1 MFKLIIAAVDGSEH
15 SHRALHY
22 AKGLA
27 ECFGADLYLVHVF
40 PHTSDL
46 LGYDE
51 HAKLVA
57 RRESAGQEIL
67 QQARQ
72 ELGETNVTVHEEL
85 LEGPEAE
92 AILAVAK
99 TRQADL
105 IVMGTRGLSTIQGL
119 LLGSVSQKVIYHATC
134 PVMLSH

>member
-1 MFKLIIAAVDGSEH
+1 MFKRIITAVDGSEH
-15 SHRALHY
+15 SYRALQY
-22 AKGLA
+22 ARGLV

-46 LGYDE
+46 LGYE
-51 HAKLVA
+51 EYEKLVA

-67 QQARQ
+67 QAARQ
-72 ELGETNVTVHEEL
+72 ELGETGVTVHEEL

-92 AILAVAK
+92 AILAVAE

-105 IVMGTRGLSTIQGL
+105 IVMGTRGLSSIQGL
-119 LLGSVSQKVIYHATC
+119 LLGSVSQKVIRHAHC
-134 PVMLSH
+134 PVMVVH

>member
-1 MFKLIIAAVDGSEH
+1 MFKRIIAAVDGSEH
-15 SHRALHY
+15 SYHALYY

-51 HAKLVA
+51 YAHLVA
-57 RRESAGQEIL
+57 RRETSGQEIL
-67 QQARQ
+67 QEARQ
-72 ELGETNVTVHEEL
+72 KLGETTVTVHDEL

-92 AILAVAK
+92 AILAVAE

-105 IVMGTRGLSTIQGL
+105 IVMGTRGLSTLQGL
-119 LLGSVSQKVIYHATC
+119 LLGSVSHKVIRHAKC
-134 PVMLSH
+134 PVTLCR

>member
-1 MFKLIIAAVDGSEH
+1 MFKRIIAAVDGSEH
-15 SHRALHY
+15 SHRALNC
-22 AKGLA
+22 ARGLA
-27 ECFGADLYLVHVF
+27 DCFGAEVYLVHVF

-51 HAKLVA
+51 YAKLVA
-57 RRESAGQEIL
+57 RREEAGQEVL
-67 QQARQ
+67 QAARQ
-72 ELGETNVTVHEEL
+72 KLGETPFPVQEEL

-92 AILAVAK
+92 AILAVAE

-119 LLGSVSQKVIYHATC
+119 LLGSVSQKVVRHAQC
-134 PVMLSH
+134 PVMVVH